1 LQESPLDSHRFLR
14 AVFDSLSSHLAILD
28 DTGTIVDVNAAWR
41 RFAEANGYGDTDHGV
56 GTNYLARCESGA
68 CPEGADAARGIR
80 AVLDGGLKHFTLE
93 YACHSASQKRWFIMR
108 VTPLATSGPVHVVAA
123 HENIT
128 AERLASETLRE
139 ADQKKDEF
147 LATLGHELRNPLA
160 PIRNAVNVLRLKS
173 PSDPVL
179 EQAHDV
185 IERQV
190 AHLTRLVDDLLEVS
204 RITRGKVSLQTEALD
219 IARIVEQA
227 VETSRPLIRARRHSL
242 TVAVPESPVSV
253 RGDAVRLVQVL
264 SNLLNNAA
272 KYTEVGGTIR
282 LDVERSGAYVNLSVT
297 DNGIGISQDMLPR
310 VFDMFTQAESALDRA
325 QGGLGIGLTLVKRL
339 VEMHGGSVEA
349 RSAGR
354 GFGSEFRIRLPL
366 LDESEMAGLA
376 AVPGQPH
383 RTARSRR
390 VLLVDDNIDAAESL
404 AILLRLW
411 GHEVLVAHDG
421 QAAVVHAA
429 EWRPDVMFVDIE
441 LPRLDGHGVAQAV
454 RNMENSS
461 DRVTLVAMT
470 GYGREEDRRRSRES
484 GFDQHFVKPIDLAR
498 LKSFLE

>member
-1 LQESPLDSHRFLR
+1 
-14 AVFDSLSSHLAILD
+14 
-28 DTGTIVDVNAAWR
+28 
-41 RFAEANGYGDTDHGV
+41 
-56 GTNYLARCESGA
+56 
-68 CPEGADAARGIR
+68 
-80 AVLDGGLKHFTLE
+80 
-93 YACHSASQKRWFIMR
+93 
-108 VTPLATSGPVHVVAA
+108 VHAVAA
-123 HENIT
+123 HEDIT
-128 AERLASETLRE
+128 TQRLASDALRE
-139 ADQKKDEF
+139 ADRRKDEF

-160 PIRNAVNVLRLKS
+160 PIRTAVNVLRLKC

-190 AHLTRLVDDLLEVS
+190 AHITRLVDDLLEVS
-204 RITRGKVSLQTEALD
+204 RITRGKVSLQTDVVD

-227 VETSRPLIRARRHSL
+227 VETSRPLIRARRHTL
-242 TVAVPESPVSV
+242 TVTVPEAPVRV
-253 RGDAVRLVQVL
+253 RGDSLRLVQVL

-282 LDVERSGAYVNLSVT
+282 LDVERSDTTVSLCVT

-354 GFGSEFRIRLPL
+354 GLGSQFRIRLPL
-366 LDESEMAGLA
+366 LETSEGLA
-376 AVPGQPH
+376 LSAAPGPVAG
-383 RTARSRR
+383 TARSRR

-404 AILLRLW
+404 ATLLRLW

-421 QAAVVHAA
+421 PAAVAHAGQ
-429 EWRPDVMFVDIE
+429 WRPDVMFVDIE

-454 RNMENSS
+454 RKLERPESE
-461 DRVTLVAMT
+461 RITLVAMT
-470 GYGREEDRRRSRES
+470 GYGREEDRRSSRQS
-484 GFDQHFVKPIDLAR
+484 GFDQHLVKPVDLAR